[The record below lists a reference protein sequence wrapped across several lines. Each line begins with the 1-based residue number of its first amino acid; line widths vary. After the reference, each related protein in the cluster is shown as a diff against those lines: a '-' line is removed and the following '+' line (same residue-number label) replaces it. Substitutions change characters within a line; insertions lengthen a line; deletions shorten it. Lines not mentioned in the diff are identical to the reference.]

1 MNLSLNFTL
10 EELTHSEIA
19 VRLGIDNTPTVE
31 VIDNLKF
38 LSGRLEDVRSILRC
52 PMLISSGFRC
62 NVLNDHLGSKRS
74 SQHITGNAVDFI
86 APNFG
91 NPRSVVEEIIKHTSK
106 INYDQVILEFGR
118 WVHLSFVKDNPR
130 NSALI
135 IDKNGARPFEN
146 FIY

>member
-1 MNLSLNFTL
+1 MNLSPNFTL
-10 EELTHSEIA
+10 EELTNSETA
-19 VRLGIDNTPTVE
+19 VRLNIDNTPTVE

-62 NVLNDHLGSKRS
+62 NVLNDFLGSKRS

-118 WVHLSFVKDNPR
+118 WIHLSFVKDNPR

>member
-1 MNLSLNFTL
+1 MNLSPNFTL
-10 EELTHSEIA
+10 EELTHSETA
-19 VRLGIDNTPTVE
+19 VRLGIDNTPTFE

-38 LSGRLEDVRSILRC
+38 LSGRLEDVRSILHC

-62 NVLNDHLGSKRS
+62 DVLNDHLGSKRT

-86 APNFG
+86 APSFG
-91 NPRSVVEEIIKHTSK
+91 NPRSVVEKIIKHTSK

-118 WVHLSFVKDNPR
+118 WVHISFVKDNPR

>member
-1 MNLSLNFTL
+1 MNLSPNFTL
-10 EELTHSEIA
+10 EELTHSETA

-62 NVLNDHLGSKRS
+62 DVLNDHLGSKRT

-86 APNFG
+86 APMWG

-118 WVHLSFVKDNPR
+118 WVHISFVKDNPR

>member
-1 MNLSLNFTL
+1 MNLSPNFTL
-10 EELTHSEIA
+10 EELTHSETA

-38 LSGRLEDVRSILRC
+38 LAERLEDVRSILRC

-62 NVLNDHLGSKRS
+62 HVLNDHLGSKRT
-74 SQHITGNAVDFI
+74 SQHTTGNAVDFI
-86 APNFG
+86 APSFG

-118 WVHLSFVKDNPR
+118 WIHLSFVKENPR
-130 NSALI
+130 NNALI
-135 IDKNGARPFEN
+135 INKHGVRPFED
-146 FIY
+146 ITS